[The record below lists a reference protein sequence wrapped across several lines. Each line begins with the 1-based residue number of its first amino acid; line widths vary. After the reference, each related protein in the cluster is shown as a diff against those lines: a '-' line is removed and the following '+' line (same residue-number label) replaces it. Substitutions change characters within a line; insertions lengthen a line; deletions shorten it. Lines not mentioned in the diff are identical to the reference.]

1 MAELAALSVAASILQ
16 VIDIS
21 VRVAERLNEYRKK
34 EDSLPDALKHVSTRL
49 PVFVLALRNTNAKIE
64 DVTDDARRAL
74 KPAIEE
80 CFDQIKKLETIIDKV
95 LFKPGD
101 GGAIRGWKS
110 IVSVKYDS
118 DVSEADKV
126 IRRYIEAMHY
136 GLSNVTPPSGS
147 MCILFFDTLPE
158 T

>member
-1 MAELAALSVAASILQ
+1 
-16 VIDIS
+16 
-21 VRVAERLNEYRKK
+21 
-34 EDSLPDALKHVSTRL
+34 
-49 PVFVLALRNTNAKIE
+49 
-64 DVTDDARRAL
+64 VTDDAKRAL

-126 IRRYIEAMHY
+126 IRRYIEAVHY

-158 T
+158 TEANVFSADKISSPQPTSTCPFEREADFVERGVMNDVTTRCQPGSRSALIGIGGVGYVLE